1 LHPALSII
9 VFTTASGAGYGLLFW
24 LGLLGAMGVLPPE
37 RGLGFAAFALALGA
51 VSGGL
56 VASTW
61 HLGHPERAWRALGQ
75 WRSSWLSR
83 EGVAALATYLPAG
96 LFAIGWVCLGT
107 TAGAW
112 SAAGL
117 AAALGALATVICTA
131 QIYRSLKPIQR
142 WHNAWVLPNY
152 LALAAMTGALW
163 LAALVA
169 LFGPERPL
177 AALIA
182 LAAIAVAAPLKLGY
196 WRFID
201 NSGSDSTA
209 GSATGLGRFGEVRL
223 FEAPHSSD
231 NYLLKEMG
239 FRVAR
244 KHAAT
249 LRRIALASGFAAPFG
264 LTLLALTLGGWTGAA
279 ASVLAAALAQL
290 GVFVERWPF
299 FAEAKH
305 TVMLYYG
312 TPRA

>member
-1 LHPALSII
+1 MHPALSII

-24 LGLLGAMGVLPPE
+24 LGLLGAAGALPPG
-37 RGLGFAAFALALGA
+37 RGLGIAAFALALGA
-51 VSGGL
+51 VTGGL
-56 VASTW
+56 LASTW
-61 HLGHPERAWRALGQ
+61 HLGHPERAWRALGE

-83 EGVAALATYLPAG
+83 EGVAALATYAPAG
-96 LFAIGWVCLGT
+96 LFAIGWVLLGT
-107 TAGAW
+107 TGGVW

-117 AAALGALATVICTA
+117 LAALGALATVCCTA
-131 QIYRSLKPIQR
+131 QIYRSLAPIQR

-163 LAALVA
+163 LAALTA

-177 AALIA
+177 VAAIA

-201 NSGSDSTA
+201 RSGSASTA
-209 GSATGLGRFGEVRL
+209 GSATGLGRFGDVRL

-239 FRVAR
+239 FRIAR
-244 KHAAT
+244 KHAAK
-249 LRRIALASGFAAPFG
+249 LRRIALASAFAAPFV
-264 LTLLALTLGGWTGAA
+264 LTLLGLALDGWPRAA
-279 ASVLAAALAQL
+279 AALLAAALAQL
-290 GVFVERWPF
+290 GVFVERWLF

-312 TPRA
+312 AKRA